1 MTGFATRAPIS
12 ISDEALMQFAV
23 GVVLILTAIAFVA
36 YVWTWLA
43 ARPRRSERPRARQR
57 RQPYAAGKTR

>member
-12 ISDEALMQFAV
+12 ISDEALVQFAV
-23 GVVLILTAIAFVA
+23 GAVLVLTTIAFAA

-43 ARPRRSERPRARQR
+43 ARPRRSERPQR
-57 RQPYAAGKTR
+57 RPRRRPFAAGKSR